1 MNNNKLFVGNLSFK
15 LNEEDIKALFDAHG
29 AVVSVSMPIDSAT
42 GKKRGFAFVEMG
54 TQEEAEAA
62 IKALNGQTVETRQ
75 ITVSVSRPKP
85 NGGGGGGGGGFR
97 GGGGGGGGHRGG
109 GGGGGRDR
117 DRNAY

>member
-15 LNEEDIKALFDAHG
+15 LSEEDIKGLFAAHG
-29 AVVSVSMPIDSAT
+29 NVVSVSMPIDSAT
-42 GKKRGFAFVEMG
+42 GKKRGFAFVEME

-85 NGGGGGGGGGFR
+85 SGGGGGGGGYR
-97 GGGGGGGGHRGG
+97 GGGGGGGGRGG
-109 GGGGGRDR
+109 GGGGGYGRDR

>member
-15 LNEEDIKALFDAHG
+15 LNEADVKDLFAAHG
-29 AVVSVSMPIDSAT
+29 NVVSVSMPTDSAT

-54 TQEEAEAA
+54 SQEEAEAA

-85 NGGGGGGGGGFR
+85 SGGGNGFR
-97 GGGGGGGGHRGG
+97 GGGGGGGHRGG
-109 GGGGGRDR
+109 GGGRDR
-117 DRNAY
+117 GGY

>member
-15 LNEEDIKALFDAHG
+15 LSEADITDLFAPHG
-29 AVVSVSMPIDSAT
+29 KVVSVSMPTDSAT
-42 GKKRGFAFVEMG
+42 GKKRGFAFVEME
-54 TQEEAEAA
+54 TQEDAEAA

-85 NGGGGGGGGGFR
+85 SGGGGGGYRG

-109 GGGGGRDR
+109 GGGGHRDR

>member
-1 MNNNKLFVGNLSFK
+1 MTTNNNKLFVGNLSFK
-15 LNEEDIKALFDAHG
+15 LNESDIKDLFAAHG
-29 AVVSVSMPIDSAT
+29 NVVSVSLPTDSAT
-42 GKKRGFAFVEMG
+42 GKKRGFAFVEME

-85 NGGGGGGGGGFR
+85 QGGGFR
-97 GGGGGGGGHRGG
+97 GGGGGGHRGG
-109 GGGGGRDR
+109 GGGGYRDR